1 MFYIKFCVKYGSN
14 FGCFLK
20 IHIAFYKHILH
31 INNGNNAQKH
41 YLPIKLLLN
50 LLAASF
56 VEKTRYLSIFFS
68 NSEFGMRVY
77 KGKIEARSED
87 ISLYT
92 FLRISSRK
100 INTLKRTKLNQVEI
114 NEVDDMNIKI
124 TTAQHNE
131 NFEIYYKNIKKMKK
145 NKSAQN
151 FVLFKY
157 VIECFKTSTFH
168 Y

>member
-1 MFYIKFCVKYGSN
+1 
-14 FGCFLK
+14 
-20 IHIAFYKHILH
+20 
-31 INNGNNAQKH
+31 
-41 YLPIKLLLN
+41 
-50 LLAASF
+50 
-56 VEKTRYLSIFFS
+56 
-68 NSEFGMRVY
+68 MRVY
-77 KGKIEARSED
+77 KGKIDARSED

-100 INTLKRTKLNQVEI
+100 INILKRTKLNQVEI

-131 NFEIYYKNIKKMKK
+131 YFETYYKNIKKMKK
-145 NKSAQN
+145 NKSVQN